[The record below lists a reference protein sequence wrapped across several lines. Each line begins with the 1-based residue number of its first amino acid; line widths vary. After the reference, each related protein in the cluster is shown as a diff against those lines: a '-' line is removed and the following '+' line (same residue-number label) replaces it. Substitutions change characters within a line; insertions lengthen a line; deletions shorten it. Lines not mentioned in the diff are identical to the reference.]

1 MPAVIVHD
9 TFALEMIPEDEKP
22 YIAAVRSGTQG
33 PDLFMAYGKNPFK
46 KREDAK
52 EIRPWGTVMH
62 HTPVEDVYG
71 KMMEYANTKEAGE
84 KELLYAYIDGLL
96 MHFSVDRVC
105 HPYVFYRTGFDEKGG
120 ISGSFGWWHGYF
132 EACLDKE
139 FGSRKGTFIRPD
151 KAMGNLDLDSV
162 QKIGKMWRECAP
174 FPLKDNSYEIS
185 YKDYND
191 VTRMMWSPT
200 GIKRF
205 FVKLFMKK
213 SSQAYSMIYPASRKE
228 ANRFDVCNDAH
239 ATWKD
244 PCTGEE
250 KTASFEELFEKSK
263 EGYRAVHEILLKAKK
278 GEDVYAELKQWAD
291 NLDHDGNPYGMEKR
305 YSDPVSNYVK

>member
-120 ISGSFGWWHGYF
+120 TAEVIYGVLSGAPGAVTMLF
-132 EACLDKE
+132 ANK
-139 FGSRKGTFIRPD
+139 FIDRV
-151 KAMGNLDLDSV
+151 G
-162 QKIGKMWRECAP
+162 G
-174 FPLKDNSYEIS
+174 
-185 YKDYND
+185 
-191 VTRMMWSPT
+191 
-200 GIKRF
+200 
-205 FVKLFMKK
+205 MKK
-213 SSQAYSMIYPASRKE
+213 TLI
-228 ANRFDVCNDAH
+228 
-239 ATWKD
+239 
-244 PCTGEE
+244 
-250 KTASFEELFEKSK
+250 LF
-263 EGYRAVHEILLKAKK
+263 ILLWLIIRWISLVIFVAVR
-278 GEDVYAELKQWAD
+278 DAD
-291 NLDHDGNPYGMEKR
+291 SASILVG
-305 YSDPVSNYVK
+305 